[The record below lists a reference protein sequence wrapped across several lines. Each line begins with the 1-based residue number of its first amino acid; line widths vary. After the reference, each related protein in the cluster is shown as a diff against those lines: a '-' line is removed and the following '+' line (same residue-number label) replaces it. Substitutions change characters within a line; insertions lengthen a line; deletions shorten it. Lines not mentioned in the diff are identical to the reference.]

1 METRVFSPSAYTFG
15 EQRPRPC
22 HEPHDHETTRGKK
35 RKVDDNPFL
44 KARNGS
50 EKTVK
55 SKIGN
60 ESANGSNFLAQ
71 PPGHKKRTK
80 RTSLNHS

>member
-15 EQRPRPC
+15 EQRPRTC
-22 HEPHDHETTRGKK
+22 NTCRTEETTKGKK
-35 RKVDDNPFL
+35 RKSDDNPFL
-44 KARNGS
+44 KSGNGN
-50 EKTVK
+50 EKHVK
-55 SKIGN
+55 TKS

-80 RTSLNHS
+80 RTSFNC